1 MDKNAQVNAI
11 CAVIDEAL
19 HRNMHLFEI
28 NYVAYDL
35 RFQTDKYADKYTV
48 AQKEAAIE
56 YLNGQMAKINVPNRD
71 DDFLWERLLTM
82 YSNPVVNFE
91 NVKQK

>member
-1 MDKNAQVNAI
+1 
-11 CAVIDEAL
+11 
-19 HRNMHLFEI
+19 
-28 NYVAYDL
+28 
-35 RFQTDKYADKYTV
+35 
-48 AQKEAAIE
+48 
-56 YLNGQMAKINVPNRD
+56 MAKINVPNRD